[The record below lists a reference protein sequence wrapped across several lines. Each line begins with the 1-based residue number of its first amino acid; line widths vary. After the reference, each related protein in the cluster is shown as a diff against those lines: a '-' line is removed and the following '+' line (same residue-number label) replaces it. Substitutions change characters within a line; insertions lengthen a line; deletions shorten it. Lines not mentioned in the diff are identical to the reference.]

1 MAEYSKDK
9 IYFLK
14 IRKDFFQSHE
24 MRVLEGMDGGERY
37 ELLYLKLML
46 ESASH
51 NGFLR
56 FSQEIAYTPK
66 MIASLTNTDLDT
78 VIVALKALEGL
89 GLVTTTDEGSLFIPK
104 VPELTGITTE
114 GAEKKRLQ
122 RKGTNGG
129 QVGDICP
136 PDNRLES
143 LDVRQEILDER
154 PQIETCKNSVLTSKK
169 QGFLLSILL
178 DRKFLEDYELQDYCW
193 DKFLDDYVNDRR
205 NELGKHEGWLDA
217 KIKVIYVM
225 NSICHYQMGPEDR
238 NGKRTYKQYVDPEVM
253 ETIGN
258 KFTWFV
264 ASMKKAIDQQKQVD
278 WDAIADEYTEE
289 QSDDDDDK
297 PF

>member
-78 VIVALKALEGL
+78 VMVALKALEGL
-89 GLVTTTDEGSLFIPK
+89 GLVTVTEDNSIFIPK

-129 QVGDICP
+129 QEGDICP
-136 PDNRLES
+136 PDSRLES
-143 LDVRQEILDER
+143 LDNR
-154 PQIETCKNSVLTSKK
+154 PQIEDCKNTVLTSKK

-178 DRKFLEDYELQDYCW
+178 DRKFLEEYELQDDCW
-193 DKFLDDYVNDRR
+193 DKFLDDYVTNRK
-205 NELGKHEGWLDA
+205 NELGKKEGWVDA
-217 KIKVIYVM
+217 KVKVIYVM
-225 NSICHYQMGPEDR
+225 DSICHYQMGPEDR
-238 NGKRTYKQYVDPEVM
+238 NGKPTYKQYVDPEVM
-253 ETIGN
+253 KTIGN
-258 KFTWFV
+258 KFSWFV
-264 ASMKKAIDQQKQVD
+264 ASMKKAIDQQAPVD
-278 WDAIADEYTEE
+278 WDAI
-289 QSDDDDDK
+289 SDKYADDDDK